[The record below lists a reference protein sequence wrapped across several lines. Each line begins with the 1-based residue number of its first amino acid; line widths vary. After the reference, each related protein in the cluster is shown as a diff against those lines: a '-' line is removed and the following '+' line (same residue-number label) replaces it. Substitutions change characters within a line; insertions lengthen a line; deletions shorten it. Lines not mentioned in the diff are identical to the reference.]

1 VTDTADEP
9 VPDARPPRAPR
20 EEEMNRLRWQCR
32 RGMLELDLLLHRFL
46 AAGYPALDDGGRT
59 DFVRLLGYPD
69 QILQDWLIGGAAPAD
84 PALCRLVPLIR
95 NLTRDDDPP
104 APAAPEPADR

>member
-1 VTDTADEP
+1 MTGPEAEP
-9 VPDARPPRAPR
+9 VSDAVPPQAPS

-46 AAGYPALDDGGRT
+46 EAGYHGLDERGRA

-69 QILQDWLIGGAAPAD
+69 PILQDWLIGGAVPAD
-84 PALCRLVPLIR
+84 PALCRLIPVIR
-95 NLTRDDDPP
+95 EANRDPDPP
-104 APAAPEPADR
+104 APAAPEPGAR